1 MGDSSIYHI
10 STNNSL
16 TLRITVLPFSPIRE
30 DHTVHCTLQCT
41 IQGWGM
47 EGCVDVWGGVR
58 YRSEDVG
65 GVRCSSGGRGGVE

>member
-1 MGDSSIYHI
+1 
-10 STNNSL
+10 
-16 TLRITVLPFSPIRE
+16 
-30 DHTVHCTLQCT
+30 
-41 IQGWGM
+41 M